1 MSIPESK
8 VALMIIEKDHRAL
21 TTVFKNVAK
30 LIKQQVKDNALGI
43 GVSRNHFI
51 YPLLE
56 NTMTPVLEAGIP
68 QYFIDFMLKFYMK
81 VIEDDP
87 KEPKVFSIN
96 DLYFGFVVWIS
107 SCSIALA
114 AFIIELVWHYSKKK
128 FKEFNGIFHIR
139 RFLGRGFL

>member
-1 MSIPESK
+1 MTIPESK
-8 VALMIIEKDHRAL
+8 VALMIMEKDHRAL

-30 LIKQQVKDNALGI
+30 LIKQQVKDNTIGM

-56 NTMTPVLEAGIP
+56 KTMTRAIEGGIP
-68 QYFIDFMLKFYMK
+68 QYFLEFMLKFYMK

-87 KEPKVFSIN
+87 KEPKVFGIN
-96 DLYFGFVVWIS
+96 DLHFGFVVWI
-107 SCSIALA
+107 CSFAISLT
-114 AFIIELVWHYSKKK
+114 AFSIELLWTFVKKK
-128 FKEFNGIFHIR
+128 FWEFHVIFHIQ